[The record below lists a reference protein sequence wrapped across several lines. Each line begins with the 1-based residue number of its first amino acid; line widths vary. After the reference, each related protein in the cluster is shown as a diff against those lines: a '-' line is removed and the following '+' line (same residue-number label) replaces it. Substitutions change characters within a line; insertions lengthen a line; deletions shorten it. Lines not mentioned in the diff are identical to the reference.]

1 MAFIKRINVRI
12 PRDLLIISGLV
23 VILVAIRV
31 PLMPYI
37 NTDLAVYY
45 LPWLRYLSD
54 NDGLLGIK
62 DLLTA
67 YGSVKPAVYPPPMYY
82 LLSMLS
88 SFIGCFSPVVL
99 VKSTC
104 VLFDILCAFAFYLI
118 VREIHPAGNKK
129 YLAFVLAGL
138 APAAVIVSA
147 HWGQFDSI
155 YCSFLL
161 FMLYFLKKRSPN
173 RAMVCFATALAF
185 KYQAL
190 ILAPLL
196 AVLFF
201 RGVLSWK
208 QLAVIPAVFF
218 LWMVPAYI
226 AGCPLAAPVIV
237 LMNGA
242 REFDALTMNAPNLFA
257 LIPVGKSE
265 PLALVGMAATA
276 FVTGWMIWMASRK
289 QAVFGEKQAVIFAM
303 LAAMCIPYFLPRM
316 HERYFY
322 PAAVLSILLVFYV
335 PRLKLIPL
343 VLQCTGLLTYLHFLR
358 GYELVPLAV
367 PAVVNGIAIIVL
379 VREFIQGLND
389 RVETKPDP
397 DRAKSVDSTPAL

>member
-1 MAFIKRINVRI
+1 MYSKNL
-12 PRDLLIISGLV
+12 RDVLYIGGLL
-23 VILVAIRV
+23 VILVALRV

-37 NTDLAVYY
+37 NTDIAVY

-54 NDGLLGIK
+54 HGGLSGIK
-62 DLLTA
+62 DLLTPGIA
-67 YGSVKPAVYPPPMYY
+67 GKAAVYPPPIYY
-82 LLSMLS
+82 LFTALSP
-88 SFIGCFSPVVL
+88 FIGRFSPVVL

-104 VLFDILCAFAFYLI
+104 VLFDILSALAFYLI
-118 VREIHPAGNKK
+118 VRDSHPGGNKK

-161 FMLYFLKKRSPN
+161 FMLYFLIKRSPN
-173 RAMVCFATALAF
+173 RAMVCFATAVAF

-190 ILAPLL
+190 ILASLL

-208 QLAVIPAVFF
+208 QLAIIPAVFF
-218 LWMVPAYI
+218 AWMVPAYL
-226 AGCPLAAPVIV
+226 AGCPLDAPVIV

-242 REFDALTMNAPNLFA
+242 REFDALTMNAPSLFA
-257 LIPVGKSE
+257 LIPVSKSE
-265 PLALVGMAATA
+265 PLALAGMAATA
-276 FVTGWMIWMASRK
+276 CITGWMIWMASRK
-289 QAVFGEKQAVIFAM
+289 QAVFGEKQVIIFAV

-335 PRLKLIPL
+335 PRLKVIPL

-367 PAVVNGIAIIVL
+367 PAVINGMVVIVL
-379 VREFIQGLND
+379 AREFVRALHD
-389 RVETKPDP
+389 RVEVKPDP
-397 DRAKSVDSTPAL
+397 DRVKSVDSTPAL